1 MAIRDFGTSLLSNVR
16 ERKDSQARDAR
27 KYAEKQQKKNLLI
40 AGGAWLGSQLF
51 KVGNANVAQNTQ
63 NFLANS
69 ELYNNK
75 INMSKA
81 EKTVVEATAHFKKA
95 EDAKLSM
102 YDISLQN
109 SAQAALDA
117 TKIRDPNKI
126 RDGEEE
132 EWKDLFMERDV
143 HKQNALNESTYYE
156 KVLKAGEEI
165 TLGKSKTTLDSLASI
180 QRPKTIIGAMWNK
193 FTDKE
198 TSVDVFNLKMS
209 KLKQVVASNE
219 INSLTFDRRAKSA
232 EKIIADGGDPDLAN
246 ALMGGPLSNEE
257 KIKLERSKEL
267 GETREQTA
275 KALVSNSAGLFSR
288 IVTKITE
295 QNKDVRVEVDDKK
308 IVDAKDIIT
317 PANVATSIAS
327 LDELYAM
334 VKKRFTPAGQKLFD
348 IEADR
353 IMKGEKLTID
363 IVTKLWQ
370 KSVNTSSWADEK
382 GNKVFKIE
390 MAQEELDSEVAASLA
405 DGLTEARA
413 NLESTIA
420 ANIKNPSKEASQ
432 KLANSANMFTMMQK
446 ALVTGISETRT
457 GVVDLSKLGTFVPI
471 AGTPYKNPNTGDIL
485 YADGKGE
492 WLANDPTKLKQ

>member
-1 MAIRDFGTSLLSNVR
+1 MAIRDFGTSLLADVR
-16 ERKDSQARDAR
+16 ARKDAQARDAR
-27 KYAEKQQKKNLLI
+27 KYAKKQQRKELLI
-40 AGGAWLGSQLF
+40 AGGAFLGSELF
-51 KVGNANVAQNTQ
+51 KIGNAAVAEKTQ
-63 NFLANS
+63 DFLANS

-75 INMSKA
+75 INMGKA
-81 EKTVVEATAHFKKA
+81 EKVVAEATAHFKKA

-117 TKIRDPNKI
+117 TKIKDPNKI

-132 EWKDLFMERDV
+132 EWKALFMERDV
-143 HKQNALNESTYYE
+143 HKQNALNESTYYK
-156 KVLKAGEEI
+156 KVLKAGKEI
-165 TLGKSKTTLDSLASI
+165 TLGKSKTTLDSLALI
-180 QRPKTIIGAMWNK
+180 QRPKTIIGSMWNK

-209 KLKQVVASNE
+209 QLKQVVASNE

-232 EKIIADGGDPDLAN
+232 EKIIADGGDPNLAN
-246 ALMGGPLSNEE
+246 ALIGGPLSNEE

-275 KALVSNSAGLFSR
+275 KALVSNSAGVFSR
-288 IVTKITE
+288 TVTKITE
-295 QNKDVRVEVDDKK
+295 QNKNVRVEVDDKK
-308 IVDAKDIIT
+308 IVDSKDIIT

-353 IMKGEKLTID
+353 IMEGKKLTIEV
-363 IVTKLWQ
+363 VTDLWKKAINT
-370 KSVNTSSWADEK
+370 KSWVDEK

-390 MAQEELDSEVAASLA
+390 MAQEELDSEVAAALA

-420 ANIKNPSKEASQ
+420 ANIQNPSKEGIQ
-432 KLANSANMFTMMQK
+432 KVTNSANMFTMMQK

-457 GVVDLSKLGTFVPI
+457 GVVDLSKLGTFIPVK
-471 AGTPYKNPNTGDIL
+471 GTPYKSTKGNVIL
-485 YADGKGE
+485 YADGKGG
-492 WLANDPTKLKQ
+492 WLKNDPTKL